1 MDIIKNTIHYLAQI
15 EDQAIAA
22 GLGEETGEVLEILRL
37 LEVSEEPDERILDEL
52 KRIAVFLIQ
61 LSIGDITVNQDT
73 ALAFLK
79 IRLDFCSK
87 EHRPADWAE
96 TQHNLGVLY
105 SDRVKGEASANQEQ
119 ALAYYRSALEVWNRE
134 TAPMEWAM
142 TQYNLGDLYS
152 DRVKGEASANQEQ
165 ALAYYRSALEIW
177 TRETSPMD
185 WAMIRH
191 NLGNLYSDRVKGE
204 ASANQEQAL
213 AYYRSALEIWTR
225 ETAPMEWEMT
235 QHNLGVLYSDRVKG
249 EASVNQ
255 EQALAYYRSAL
266 ETRNRETAPME
277 WAMTQY
283 NLGNLYSDRVKG
295 EASANQEQALAYYRS
310 ALEIWTRETAPMDWA
325 KIRHNLGNLYCKRIQ
340 GEPSANQEQALVY
353 YRSALEIRN
362 KETVPMDWAMTRHN
376 LGHLYFDRFKGE
388 PSANQEQALAYYRS
402 ALEVWTKETAPMDW
416 ATTQHSLGHLY
427 SNRVKGELSANQ
439 EQALAYYRSALEVWT
454 KETAPMDWA
463 TTQHSLGFL
472 YSDRVKGELS
482 ANQEQALAYYKS
494 ALEIWTKETAPMDCA
509 MIRHNLG
516 YFYSDRF
523 KGEPSANQEQALAFY
538 TSANETINDLLQT
551 SDPLAQEGL
560 WKEFRVFF
568 TNSIPYF
575 LATQHY
581 KKALY
586 WIEVLKSRRMLIE
599 LDLSSIP
606 LPKGKAGEKAED
618 YWNVCRQITAI
629 RARLEYEAKHSSSEP
644 LMPSS
649 PGTKVAHRR
658 TPDSVVR
665 QIEHRVLEQSVKEL
679 KKLDQQKEHL
689 FKNLALLAPDYAALI
704 RPEVATFE
712 DLAGLITDKTKAA
725 VSFFVANGVI
735 HTITVYRGKNGQL
748 LTDYRQ
754 WTEIDHLLE
763 LFNVFYPKARTL
775 EAMEQKKKNDAFL
788 PLLDQLLSELG
799 RLFGALFQWLAGL
812 GVQQVYLCAHQ
823 FLENLP
829 IHAAILEIDDKKIH
843 ARDILDFSYLPS
855 FSLGVEMSKTPINE
869 NLNVHALFY
878 TPPDPKLKLVNAQRE
893 FKSLADIYEN
903 LIKRREGNEATLS
916 NWAHD
921 LEHRPARIVFVSCHG
936 KTEPDG
942 FYLML
947 ADGHIHHSKLIDSL
961 KVKGAFVIASA
972 CETGTSLSLT
982 KADDEYHALDYVF
995 HLMGAT
1001 ECVSSFYSIHDFAT
1015 SQVTQLMHGNLS
1027 KGKKPFEAFNQGV
1040 AAYLENKKE
1049 ITLTVSSKS
1058 QSGRDDVLYSEIES
1072 IQVPSDHPIFWA
1084 YLKFSGLF

>member
-1 MDIIKNTIHYLAQI
+1 MDFIKNIIHYLAQI

-22 GLGEETGEVLEILRL
+22 GLGEETGEILEILRL
-37 LEVSEEPDERILDEL
+37 LEVGEETDEPVLDKL
-52 KRIAVFLIQ
+52 NQVAVFFGQ
-61 LSIGDITVNQDT
+61 LSIGDTPVNQET

-79 IRLDFCSK
+79 ILLNFCSK
-87 EHRPADWAE
+87 EDRPADWAT
-96 TQHNLGVLY
+96 TQ
-105 SDRVKGEASANQEQ
+105 
-119 ALAYYRSALEVWNRE
+119 
-134 TAPMEWAM
+134 
-142 TQYNLGDLYS
+142 
-152 DRVKGEASANQEQ
+152 
-165 ALAYYRSALEIW
+165 
-177 TRETSPMD
+177 
-185 WAMIRH
+185 H
-191 NLGNLYSDRVKGE
+191 NLGNLYSIRIQGDP
-204 ASANQEQAL
+204 SDNQEHAL
-213 AYYRSALEIWTR
+213 VCYKSALEIWTKER
-225 ETAPMEWEMT
+225 VPMDW
-235 QHNLGVLYSDRVKG
+235 V
-249 EASVNQ
+249 
-255 EQALAYYRSAL
+255 
-266 ETRNRETAPME
+266 
-277 WAMTQY
+277 MTQY
-283 NLGNLYSDRVKG
+283 NLGNLYSKRIQGDPSDNQEHALVCYKSALEICTRGRVPMKWAMIQHSLGNLYSIRIQGDPSDNQEHALAYYTSALEIRIRERVPMKWAMTQHSLGDLYSKRIQGDPSDNQKHALACYTSALEIRTRERVSMEWASTQYSLGNLYSIRIQGDPSGNQKHALACYTSALEIWTREQVPMDWAMTQHSLGILYSDRIQG
-295 EASANQEQALAYYRS
+295 DPSDNQEQALAYY
-310 ALEIWTRETAPMDWA
+310 T
-325 KIRHNLGNLYCKRIQ
+325 
-340 GEPSANQEQALVY
+340 
-353 YRSALEIRN
+353 SALEIRTR
-362 KETVPMDWAMTRHN
+362 EQVPMDWAMTQHS
-376 LGHLYFDRFKGE
+376 LGILYSDRIQGD
-388 PSANQEQALAYYRS
+388 PSENQEQALAYYTS
-402 ALEVWTKETAPMDW
+402 ALEIRTRERVPMKW
-416 ATTQHSLGHLY
+416 AMTQHSLG
-427 SNRVKGELSANQ
+427 
-439 EQALAYYRSALEVWT
+439 
-454 KETAPMDWA
+454 D
-463 TTQHSLGFL
+463 L
-472 YSDRVKGELS
+472 YSDRIQGDSSE
-482 ANQEQALAYYKS
+482 NQEHTLACYTS
-494 ALEIWTKETAPMDCA
+494 ALEIRTRERVPMEWA
-509 MIRHNLG
+509 STQYSLGNL
-516 YFYSDRF
+516 YSKRIQGD
-523 KGEPSANQEQALAFY
+523 PSDNQKHALACY
-538 TSANETINDLLQT
+538 TSALEIIDQLLKT

-560 WKEFRVFF
+560 WRKSKGYF
-568 TNSIPYF
+568 THSISYF
-575 LATQHY
+575 LTTQHY

-629 RARLEYEAKHSSSEP
+629 RARIEHDAKHSPSEP
-644 LMPSS
+644 PMPSS

-679 KKLDQQKEHL
+679 KKWDQQKEHL
-689 FKNLALLAPDYAALI
+689 FKDLALLAPDYAALI

-712 DLAGLITDKTKAA
+712 DLSGLITDKTKAA

-735 HTITVYRGKNGQL
+735 HTITVYRGNSGQL

-763 LFNVFYPKARTL
+763 LFQVFYPKARTL
-775 EAMEQKKKNDAFL
+775 ETMKQKKKIDTFL

-812 GVQQVYLCAHQ
+812 GVQQVYLCAHH

-855 FSLGVEMSKTPINE
+855 LSLGVEMSKTPINE

-878 TPPDPKLKLVNAQRE
+878 TPPDPKLKLMDAQRE

-947 ADGHIHHSKLIDSL
+947 ADGHIHHSKLINSL
-961 KVKGAFVIASA
+961 KVKGSFVIASA

-1001 ECVSSFYSIHDFAT
+1001 ECVSSFYSIYDFAT

-1040 AAYLENKKE
+1040 ADYLENKEE
-1049 ITLTVSSKS
+1049 IELKVRSKS
-1058 QSGRDDVLYSEIES
+1058 QSGRDDVIHSEIES